1 MDNAAIPD
9 SLDAST
15 LMRDPSLSL
24 FQKVL
29 LATDGTVTQLLELYT
44 GQPVKVHKLAQELIH
59 SDHSDHSDIL
69 NTNADDKVLKRAILL
84 RSSTQ
89 NLLYAE
95 SYFVIDRLP
104 DTMHRQLLESDQPIG
119 LLWRAERMETYREVI
134 SYTRQ
139 PDRNLSQ
146 HFSVADSED
155 FLSRSYLIFRQH
167 KPLGM
172 ITEKFPASY
181 FRT

>member
-1 MDNAAIPD
+1 MDNAVIPD

-15 LMRDPSLSL
+15 LMRDRSLSL

-44 GQPVKVHKLAQELIH
+44 GLPVKVHKLAQELIH
-59 SDHSDHSDIL
+59 SDHPDIL
-69 NTNADDKVLKRAILL
+69 NTKAKDKVLKRAILL

-139 PDRNLSQ
+139 PDRSLSQ

-155 FLSRSYLIFRQH
+155 FLSRSYLIFRQQ

>member
-44 GQPVKVHKLAQELIH
+44 GLPVKVHKLAQELIH
-59 SDHSDHSDIL
+59 SDHPDIL

-84 RSSTQ
+84 RSSTL

-134 SYTRQ
+134 SYSRQ
-139 PDRNLSQ
+139 ADSSLSQ
-146 HFSVADSED
+146 HFSVADSEY